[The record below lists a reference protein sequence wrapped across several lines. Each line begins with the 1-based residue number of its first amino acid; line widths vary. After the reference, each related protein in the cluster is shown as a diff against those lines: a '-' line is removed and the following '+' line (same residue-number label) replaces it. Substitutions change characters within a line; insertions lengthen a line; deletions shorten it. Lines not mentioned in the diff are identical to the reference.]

1 MAESQT
7 KGERIYTRV
16 TPLEKR
22 MIASAAKAQHQDV
35 SAFMLESAL
44 REATNTLLDQRIF
57 WADADA
63 FAALEEDLARP
74 AQAPAGLIEL
84 LSRKAPW
91 E

>member
-1 MAESQT
+1 MAGSQT

-16 TPLEKR
+16 TQVEKR
-22 MIASAAKAQHQDV
+22 MIATAAKAQHQDV
-35 SAFMLESAL
+35 SAFILESAL

-57 WADADA
+57 WADAEA
-63 FAALEEDLARP
+63 FAALEEDLAKP
-74 AQAPAGLIEL
+74 AKPNAGLVEL